1 MILPIVP
8 YGDPVLREETVDIE
22 ENSQISE
29 LVSNLYETM
38 YHANGVGL
46 AAPQIGK
53 AIRLFVLDTEPFSE
67 LEEVTD
73 PKEVEEL
80 ANFKKTFINP
90 IIVEEKGK
98 KWAFEEG
105 CLSIPGI
112 NADVSRPDTIV
123 IEYYN
128 EKWELVEEEYNG
140 LIARVIQHEYDHIE
154 GVLFTDLVSPLK
166 KKFLTKKL
174 LKITAGDVSTS
185 YKMKFLKRRR

>member
-22 ENSQISE
+22 NDYPVKELIENMF
-29 LVSNLYETM
+29 ETM
-38 YHANGVGL
+38 YHASGVGL

-53 AIRLFVLDTEPFSE
+53 ALRLFVVDSAAFAEME
-67 LEEVTD
+67 DVD
-73 PKEVEEL
+73 PKEIPVLE
-80 ANFKKTFINP
+80 NFKKAFINP

-98 KWAFEEG
+98 DWAFEEG

-112 NADVSRPDTIV
+112 NADVTRPETIV

-128 EKWELVEEEYNG
+128 EKWELIEEEYTG
-140 LIARVIQHEYDHIE
+140 LIARIIQHEYDHIE

-174 LKITAGDVSTS
+174 SKITAGDVSTS
-185 YKMKFLKRRR
+185 YKMKLLKRRR

>member
-8 YGDPVLREETVDIE
+8 YGAPVLREETAEIA
-22 ENSQISE
+22 ENTSVSEIIS
-29 LVSNLYETM
+29 NMYETM
-38 YHANGVGL
+38 YHAKGVGL

-53 AIRLFVLDTEPFSE
+53 AIRLFVVDTEPFSE
-67 LEEVTD
+67 LDEVTD
-73 PKEVEEL
+73 PKEISEL
-80 ANFKKTFINP
+80 ANFKKAFINP

-98 KWAFEEG
+98 EWAFEEG

-112 NADVSRPDTIV
+112 NADVMRHDTIV

-128 EKWELVEEEYNG
+128 EKWELKEEVYNG

-166 KKFLTKKL
+166 KKFLSKKL
-174 LKITAGDVSTS
+174 TKITAGDVPTS
-185 YKMKFLKRRR
+185 YKMKLLKRKR